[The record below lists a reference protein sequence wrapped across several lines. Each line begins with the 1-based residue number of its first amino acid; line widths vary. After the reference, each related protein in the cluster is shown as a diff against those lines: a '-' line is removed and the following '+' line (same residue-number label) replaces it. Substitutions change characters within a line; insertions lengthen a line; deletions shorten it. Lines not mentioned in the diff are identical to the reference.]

1 MDWGANLLKLLFSP
15 AVAQWLSA
23 SVVAMAGLIMGKG
36 AAHGMS
42 TQQWGFACLI
52 LASAILLAVLVWY
65 PPHGTRPSDDEEEA

>member
-1 MDWGANLLKLLFSP
+1 MLKLLFSP

-23 SVVAMAGLIMGKG
+23 SVVAMAGLLIGKG

-42 TQQWGFACLI
+42 TAQWGFACLI

-65 PPHGTRPSDDEEEA
+65 PAQTAAPTDRGDEEA